1 MNRLRILLLSTLVL
15 ITVAGMLPLTESLAK
30 WSRRSSVAQ
39 HRRFR
44 RHSRAWWRRH
54 RARLRARRARSAE
67 LRRAREA
74 ANGADA
80 ANARR
85 TNSRLSKTALLAFD
99 DASVVSPLAP
109 RAPAAAASDSTPAP
123 AAPFVMPAAPGV
135 APAAVVAR
143 AVQPARSSQLP
154 FDFAPPHTWTPARKT
169 KTGAAVFSVTTPDG
183 RSAGTAVVAPVA
195 LSPAEM
201 AAAPATAKTKT
212 VGGLSLTALRRKVI
226 DRMVAEGGWVTN
238 DFVQEI
244 HGRRVFVVLAQTG
257 TPGAPTQSW
266 AFYFTE
272 VDGRVYSL
280 ATNAPVEYAVPV
292 GAGVEQFL
300 ASLRSAADKSMASQR

>member
-15 ITVAGMLPLTESLAK
+15 LTVSGMLPLTESLAK
-30 WSRRSSVAQ
+30 WSRRSAAGQ
-39 HRRFR
+39 HRRYR
-44 RHSRAWWRRH
+44 RHTRAWWRRH
-54 RARLRARRARSAE
+54 RARLRARRARAAE
-67 LRRAREA
+67 LRRAREG
-74 ANGADA
+74 ANGADRQRA
-80 ANARR
+80 HS
-85 TNSRLSKTALLAFD
+85 SRPKTALLAFD
-99 DASVVSPLAP
+99 DPSVAVPVVAP
-109 RAPAAAASDSTPAP
+109 YVVPSTLDAPAPPASA
-123 AAPFVMPAAPGV
+123 
-135 APAAVVAR
+135 VAR
-143 AVQPARSSQLP
+143 AAQLPRTSQLP
-154 FDFAPPHTWTPARKT
+154 FDFAAPHTWTPARKARS
-169 KTGAAVFSVTTPDG
+169 GAAVFAVTTPDG

-195 LSPAEM
+195 LSPAEV
-201 AAAPATAKTKT
+201 AAAPATGKAKA

-257 TPGAPTQSW
+257 APGAPTQTW

-300 ASLRSAADKSMASQR
+300 ASLRSATDKSMASQR